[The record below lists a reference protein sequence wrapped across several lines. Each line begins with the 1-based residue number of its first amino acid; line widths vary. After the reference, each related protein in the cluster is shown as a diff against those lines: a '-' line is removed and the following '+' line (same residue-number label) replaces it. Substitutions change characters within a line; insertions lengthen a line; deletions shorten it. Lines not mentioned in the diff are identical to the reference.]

1 MLKVA
6 HLTDGGI
13 TILEDQ
19 SNFTRRE
26 FNMGIFSLLRH
37 QLTIGACAAHNL
49 ATLSHLQFD
58 IVNQGP
64 RWNVPEWKGIPR
76 FDVSGRARD
85 HCISHF
91 QLIRSKDIP
100 FFTIR
105 VVK

>member
-1 MLKVA
+1 MLEVA

-26 FNMGIFSLLRH
+26 FDMGIFPLLRH

-49 ATLSHLQFD
+49 ATLSYLQFD
-58 IVNQGP
+58 IVNQCP
-64 RWNVPEWKGIPR
+64 RWDVSEWKGIPR
-76 FDVSGRARD
+76 LDVSGRARN
-85 HCISHF
+85 HSVSHF